1 MFTRDGVTL
10 RPLEPEDGDIMYV
23 WHQDYELDIYA
34 GWGSRRS
41 RALFQQRLEKK
52 IMEPDDEFVTL
63 GIVAGG
69 SLVGRISL
77 QMIDR
82 DNRIASVGILIGE
95 RHLWG
100 RGIGKAAV
108 RMLADYAFTV
118 ENLDKVTAEVYGFN
132 ERSQRLFE
140 SVGFRKEGVLRQ
152 HELHNGVRQD
162 MHVYGLL
169 REEFYATTPSMFR
182 IPGEER

>member
-10 RPLEPEDGDIMYV
+10 RPLELEDADIMYV

-34 GWGSRRS
+34 GWSPRRS

-52 IMEPDDEFVTL
+52 IMEPDDEFITF

-82 DNRIASVGILIGE
+82 EHRTASVGILIGE

-108 RMLADYAFTV
+108 RILADYAFTV

-140 SVGFRKEGVLRQ
+140 SVGFAKEGVLRR
-152 HELHNGVRQD
+152 HELHNGTRQD

-169 REEFYATTPSMFR
+169 REEFYQANKSLFAT
-182 IPGEER
+182 PGEER